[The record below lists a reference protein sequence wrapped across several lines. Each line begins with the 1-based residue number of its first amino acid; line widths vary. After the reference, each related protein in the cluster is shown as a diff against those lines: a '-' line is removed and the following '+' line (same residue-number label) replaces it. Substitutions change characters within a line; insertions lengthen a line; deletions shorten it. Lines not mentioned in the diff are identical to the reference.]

1 MTNQIANKAARDIA
15 GRDIIHGAQQRTP
28 MTTLIEQFRAEAA
41 SDQKFSCLIEKLE
54 HHFSNSV
61 SADIR
66 NLQEKL
72 TCSGREDL
80 LKDALAKKEAAY
92 KLIMRNQGS
101 KSAQMIFAYV
111 LAEIVVNFEQAVR
124 PLVQEGAVRSVV
136 DKAILDHVITPSC
149 QALEDN
155 PLMLDKLD
163 IQGFLYFL
171 GGNCHIR
178 WDQC

>member
-1 MTNQIANKAARDIA
+1 MPNQIANRAGRDIA
-15 GRDIIHGAQQRTP
+15 GRDIIYGAHQRTP
-28 MTTLIEQFRAEAA
+28 MTTLIEQFRAEAE
-41 SDQKFSCLIEKLE
+41 SDQQLSCLIEKLE
-54 HHFSNSV
+54 HYFSNST

-66 NLQEKL
+66 SLQEKL
-72 TCSGREDL
+72 TSAGREDL
-80 LKDALAKKEAAY
+80 LRDALAKKETAY

-101 KSAQMIFAYV
+101 KSAQLIFAYV

-124 PLVQEGAVRSVV
+124 PLVQEGAARSVV
-136 DKAILDHVITPSC
+136 DRAILDHVITPAC
-149 QALEDN
+149 RVLEDN